1 MPARKLSIFQSIKT
15 KSPNC
20 RTNTLPPPKPKSCQ
34 AAVADYVD
42 SDIPEALRH
51 DKTAHP
57 FYRNL
62 REFFAAPDDYTG
74 IIRHIVD
81 LIKRRKVVDFTV
93 KQEVRR
99 AVVNDIEDYLFD
111 EVDEKLSADTI
122 EQIAL
127 TAWNLA
133 VENKDL
139 F

>member
-1 MPARKLSIFQSIKT
+1 MKTAKKEDLAALLEQAKAYQS
-15 KSPNC
+15 
-20 RTNTLPPPKPKSCQ
+20 
-34 AAVADYVD
+34 AVAGYVD
-42 SDIPEALRH
+42 SDIPDDLHA

-62 REFFAAPDDYTG
+62 KTFFNASADYTD
-74 IIRHIVD
+74 IVRHIVD
-81 LIKRRKVVDFTV
+81 LIKRRKVVDFSV

-99 AVVNDIEDYLFD
+99 AVINDIEDFLFD
-111 EVDEKLSADTI
+111 EIDEKLSADTI